1 MKSYT
6 VDLGSFNVE
15 AENEEEAEE
24 KAIKMIE
31 DGGWVMIDQI
41 FEDTEI

>member
-15 AENEEEAEE
+15 AEDEDEATI
-24 KAIKMIE
+24 KAVEMIDE
-31 DGGWVMIDQI
+31 GGWVCIDQI
-41 FEDTEI
+41 IEND